1 MNVIIF
7 CKNFETLKVINNVI
21 LSEITCINKLL
32 VFSEQSELDKTLSTK
47 YVDFILTDLLAYE
60 SINIK
65 NFQKNIGNI
74 IVYNSYVSALLDRI
88 LHIDS
93 NESYTSM
100 IALTKKIMFNK
111 NTRFIER
118 YLNGLLLNLN
128 FNETHHGTIYI
139 KEAILYALSSDEA
152 FKTDNLTKKIYPYIA
167 EKYHKNIDTI
177 QIAISRAIDY
187 ALSHKKNNFP
197 SPINLASKNS
207 PKAFIL
213 EILKH
218 LASL

>member
-60 SINIK
+60 SIDIK
-65 NFQKNIGNI
+65 HFQKNIGNI

-100 IALTKKIMFNK
+100 IALTKKIMFSK

-139 KEAILYALSSDEA
+139 KEAILYALSLDEA
-152 FKTDNLTKKIYPYIA
+152 FKADNLTKKI
-167 EKYHKNIDTI
+167 
-177 QIAISRAIDY
+177 
-187 ALSHKKNNFP
+187 
-197 SPINLASKNS
+197 
-207 PKAFIL
+207 
-213 EILKH
+213 
-218 LASL
+218 